1 MNKIRKITFL
11 CTGNACRSPMAEG
24 IAKKVFTEKGLT
36 DIEISSSGTHATDG
50 FPPSI
55 EAQIAC
61 YVNDIDISKHSAKVM
76 TSEIAQNSDLILVMA
91 RHHIDWL
98 AENFGSQIISKAY
111 LLTEYGREENIKGED
126 IKDPITMP
134 PEFYRHLFHII
145 KEEIVRVAN
154 YISNKES
161 R

>member
-1 MNKIRKITFL
+1 MHVE
-11 CTGNACRSPMAEG
+11 AQWP
-24 IAKKVFTEKGLT
+24 
-36 DIEISSSGTHATDG
+36 SSGTHATDG

-76 TSEIAQNSDLILVMA
+76 TSEIAQNSDIILVMA

-134 PEFYRHLFHII
+134 PEHYKGRNRTGCKLHLKQGESLIR
-145 KEEIVRVAN
+145 K
-154 YISNKES
+154 ISDIDNLVEYW
-161 R
+161 